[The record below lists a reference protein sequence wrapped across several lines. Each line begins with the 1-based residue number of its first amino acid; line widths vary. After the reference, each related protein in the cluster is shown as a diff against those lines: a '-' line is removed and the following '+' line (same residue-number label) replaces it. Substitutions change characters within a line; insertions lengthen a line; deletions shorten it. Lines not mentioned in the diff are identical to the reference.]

1 MYVDMVCMNPM
12 ESGEQPLITL
22 EKLQAAFPS
31 IDWSKGHSGTL
42 LSEEIA
48 TQMDELWDKEE
59 V

>member
-1 MYVDMVCMNPM
+1 MVCTNQM
-12 ESGEQPLITL
+12 EPEGEPLLSL